1 MFKKVLIAN
10 RGEIAVRIIR
20 ACEERGIAT
29 VAVFSDADRTALHV
43 RYADEAYHIGP
54 PPSRESYLC
63 IDKIIDVARRAG
75 ADAIHPGYGFLSE
88 NAAFAAACADAG
100 ITFIGPSPDAIEK
113 MGDKSTA
120 RATVAKRNVP
130 LVPGSEKGL
139 RDEELHAAAHQIGF
153 PLMIKASAG
162 GGGKGMRAVHEE
174 VEFDAALAAA
184 RREANNAFGND
195 EVYLEKLITNA
206 RHIEIQILADSHGNT
221 IHLGERECSIQRRH
235 QKLIEEAPSVA
246 VSEALRQE
254 MGQVA
259 IAAAESV
266 GYTNAGTIEFLFDSK
281 DNRYYFLEMNTR
293 LQVEHPV
300 TEIVTG
306 VDIVKEQI
314 AIAAGR
320 RMRYKQDDVVPKGW
334 AIECRITAE
343 DPFNN
348 FMPSTGTVNY
358 LKEPTGPGVRVES
371 ALYRGSEVSLYYDPM
386 VAKLI
391 AWGESRAEAILR
403 MRRALNEYRIGGI
416 KTSIPFHQEMM
427 DSTEFIWGT
436 FDTGFIA
443 RRQLT
448 RTAAHPTEEQEELV
462 AVVAA
467 LIAHEEGRQAVH
479 IGDVHSNGNPR
490 ARRTNLWK
498 QAGRLRGM
506 GGGW

>member
-1 MFKKVLIAN
+1 MFRKVLIAN
-10 RGEIAVRIIR
+10 RGEIAVRVIR
-20 ACEERGIAT
+20 ACEERGIST
-29 VAVFSDADRTALHV
+29 VAVFSEADRTALHV
-43 RYADEAYHIGP
+43 RYADEAYLLGP
-54 PPSRESYLC
+54 APSRESYLR
-63 IDKIIDVARRAG
+63 IDKIIDVARKAG
-75 ADAIHPGYGFLSE
+75 VDAIHPGYGFLSE
-88 NAAFAAACADAG
+88 NAEFAAACADAG

-130 LVPGSEKGL
+130 LVPGSAKGL
-139 RDEELHAAAHQIGF
+139 ADEDLLGAAHEIGF

-162 GGGKGMRAVHEE
+162 GGGKGMRAVHDQS
-174 VEFDAALAAA
+174 EFGSALAAA
-184 RREANNAFGND
+184 RREAKNAFGND

-206 RHIEIQILADSHGNT
+206 RHIEIQVLADSHGNT

-246 VSEALRQE
+246 IDEALRQE
-254 MGQVA
+254 MGRIAV
-259 IAAAESV
+259 AAAESV
-266 GYTNAGTIEFLFDSK
+266 NYVNAGTIEFLFDSK
-281 DNRYYFLEMNTR
+281 DNKYYFLEMNTR

-300 TEIVTG
+300 TEFVTG
-306 VDIVKEQI
+306 IDIVKEQI

-320 RMRYKQDDVVPKGW
+320 RMRYRQDDIVPKGW
-334 AIECRITAE
+334 AIECRITTE

-348 FMPSTGTVNY
+348 FLPSTGTVTY

-371 ALYRGSEVSLYYDPM
+371 ALYRGAEVSLYYDPM

-403 MRRALNEYRIGGI
+403 MRRALNEYRIGGL
-416 KTSIPFHQEMM
+416 KTSIPFHQEIM

-436 FDTGFIA
+436 FDTGFIN

-448 RTAAHPTEEQEELV
+448 RSAAQSSAHERIV

-467 LIAHEEGRQAVH
+467 LIAQEEGRQAVH
-479 IGDVHSNGNPR
+479 IGQTQKSGSTASAWKAAGR
-490 ARRTNLWK
+490 AR
-498 QAGRLRGM
+498 AVGGR
-506 GGGW
+506 W

>member
-10 RGEIAVRIIR
+10 RGEIAVRVIR
-20 ACEERGIAT
+20 ACAERGIPT
-29 VAVFSDADRTALHV
+29 VAVYSDADRSALHV
-43 RYADEAYHIGP
+43 LYADEAYHIGP
-54 PPSRESYLC
+54 PPSRESYLRG
-63 IDKIIDVARRAG
+63 DTIIDVARRAG

-88 NAAFAAACADAG
+88 NAEFAAACIDAG

-120 RATVAKRNVP
+120 RETVARRGVP

-139 RDEELHAAAHQIGF
+139 RDEELRVVAEQIGY

-162 GGGKGMRAVHEE
+162 GGGKGMRAVSNP
-174 VEFDAALAAA
+174 VEFDNALAAA
-184 RREANNAFGND
+184 RREAMNAFGND
-195 EVYLEKLITNA
+195 EVYLEKQIVNA

-246 VSEALRQE
+246 LDDATRQE
-254 MGQVA
+254 MGRIA
-259 IAAAESV
+259 IAAAEAV
-266 GYTNAGTIEFLFDSK
+266 NYVNAGTIEFLFDSK

-300 TEIVTG
+300 TEEVTG

-320 RMRYKQDDVVPKGW
+320 RLRYRQEDVQPKGW

-348 FMPSTGTVNY
+348 FLPSTGVVTY
-358 LKEPTGPGVRVES
+358 LQEPTGPGVRVES
-371 ALYRGSEVSLYYDPM
+371 ALYRGGEISLFYDPM

-391 AWGESRAEAILR
+391 ASGENRAEAILR
-403 MRRALNEYRIGGI
+403 MRRALTEYRIGGI
-416 KTSIPFHQEMM
+416 KTSIPFHQGIM

-436 FDTGFIA
+436 FDTGFLS
-443 RRQLT
+443 RR
-448 RTAAHPTEEQEELV
+448 RIERPTAQRQEDEQIV

-467 LIAHEEGRQAVH
+467 LLAHEEGRQAVH
-479 IGDVHSNGNPR
+479 IGQQSNGER
-490 ARRTNLWK
+490 APASLWK
-498 QAGRLRGM
+498 QSGRLRGL
-506 GGGW
+506 GRSY

>member
-20 ACEERGIAT
+20 ACEERGIPT
-29 VAVFSDADRTALHV
+29 VAIFSEADRTALHV
-43 RYADEAYHIGP
+43 RYADEAYCVGP
-54 PPSRESYLC
+54 PPSRDSYLQ
-63 IDKIIDVARRAG
+63 IDRIIDVARKAG
-75 ADAIHPGYGFLSE
+75 VEAVHPGYGFLSE
-88 NAAFAAACADAG
+88 NAEFAAACGDAG
-100 ITFIGPSPDAIEK
+100 ITFIGPSPEAIEK

-120 RATVAKRNVP
+120 RATVGKRNVP
-130 LVPGSEKGL
+130 LVPGSAKGL
-139 RDEELHAAAHQIGF
+139 TDEELWGAAHEIGF
-153 PLMIKASAG
+153 PVMIKASAG
-162 GGGKGMRAVHEE
+162 GGGKGMRAVHDES
-174 VEFDAALAAA
+174 EFTSSLEAA
-184 RREANNAFGND
+184 RREAQNAFAND

-206 RHIEIQILADSHGNT
+206 RHIEIQVLADSHGNT

-246 VSEALRQE
+246 INESIRNE
-254 MGQVA
+254 MGRVA

-266 GYTNAGTIEFLFDSK
+266 GYVNAGTIEFLFDAK
-281 DNRYYFLEMNTR
+281 ENRYYFLEMNTR

-320 RMRYKQDDVVPKGW
+320 RMRWKQEDISPKGW
-334 AIECRITAE
+334 AIECRVTAE

-348 FMPSTGTVNY
+348 FLPSTGTVTY

-371 ALYRGSEVSLYYDPM
+371 SLYRGCEVGLYYDPM
-386 VAKLI
+386 VAKVI
-391 AWGESRAEAILR
+391 AWGENRAEAILR

-416 KTSIPFHQEMM
+416 KTSIPFHQEIM

-436 FDTGFIA
+436 FDTGFLNN
-443 RRQLT
+443 RRLMQQT
-448 RTAAHPTEEQEELV
+448 PQSSEHEQIV

-479 IGDVHSNGNPR
+479 IGSTQNGAAVSLNR
-490 ARRTNLWK
+490 SSLWK
-498 QAGRLRGM
+498 QMGRVQSM
-506 GGGW
+506 GGRW